1 MTVVPGVWWEKGSGQ
16 DEVVVVVVS
25 LGLTCSLS

>member
-16 DEVVVVVVS
+16 DEVVVVVS

>member
-1 MTVVPGVWWEKGSGQ
+1 MTVVPGVCVGGGSGQ
-16 DEVVVVVVS
+16 DEVVVVVS